1 MILFC
6 RLYQYVNIPKRQ
18 LKQDRLWT
26 NNNCES
32 INHIDFEPKP
42 LPKLAKDL
50 HDVVRV
56 HFLDMRRALYGMVQG
71 IMSYVDCAEN
81 IVCQLRPGIKRLA
94 AKLYQT
100 TRPKI
105 CRAKPLY

>member
-26 NNNCES
+26 NNNYES
-32 INHIDFEPKP
+32 INHIDCEPKP
-42 LPKLAKDL
+42 IPELAKDL

-56 HFLDMRRALYGMVQG
+56 HFLDMRRPLYGT
-71 IMSYVDCAEN
+71 EN
-81 IVCQLRPGIKRLA
+81 YELRGRYRKHR
-94 AKLYQT
+94 
-100 TRPKI
+100 
-105 CRAKPLY
+105 